1 VTNTA
6 AWPTQTAMSV
16 RTRQALPTSVTIGLA
31 PEAIVSGNVR
41 QSSDKLAPRG
51 GRMDAEW
58 VVLVKD
64 GETVKLTLTNPQRGP
79 REIKVEL
86 SAAK

>member
-1 VTNTA
+1 
-6 AWPTQTAMSV
+6 
-16 RTRQALPTSVTIGLA
+16 
-31 PEAIVSGNVR
+31 VR
-41 QSSDKLAPRG
+41 QSSDKLSPRG